1 MFAGKFLLVLLFF
14 LCMSLTTSSITAST
28 SQKTS
33 LVGSQHIG
41 INDTSTVDGKAL
53 QTRDINSSQDDSL
66 SILNATLKGTIPLG
80 KGKPL
85 SIAINPSINTL
96 YVISPSELD
105 GKLQNV
111 IHVID
116 VAKNKKIDIIKIGDP
131 EHDFLRNIAV
141 DPISGTLYVTGEY
154 RVNKE
159 AVTYEYDSLYF
170 INPNTK
176 DYKRLSLYSEPEE
189 GKEGDLSGVATSPT
203 SKVIYVGS
211 LYPEGGNPG
220 IYVVDGRTDRV
231 TTMID
236 NWESGIQDIIVNPDS
251 HEIYAIAKYDN
262 LLSIINE
269 STNTISKNI
278 TTKDPISMSFDSER
292 HALFVANGYGEV
304 STIDLFSGKNT
315 TSHVEPY
322 LQDISYDPSTKQLY
336 IIALNKTMQ
345 LSKENS
351 GPVSKVIGLDTV
363 SGKYF
368 TVFETDA
375 TLTNVI
381 THPSSGIVYVLGSDA
396 NISKLYILQPGK
408 FS

>member
-14 LCMSLTTSSITAST
+14 LCMSLTTSSIAAST

-33 LVGSQHIG
+33 LEGSQPIG
-41 INDTSTVDGKAL
+41 KNDTSNVDGETL
-53 QTRDINSSQDDSL
+53 QTKEINSSQDDSL
-66 SILNATLKGTIPLG
+66 SILNATLKGMIPLG

-116 VAKNKKIDIIKIGDP
+116 GAKNKKIDIIKIGDP
-131 EHDFLRNIAV
+131 AHDFLRNIAV

-154 RVNKE
+154 RVNKQ

-170 INPNTK
+170 INPSTK

-220 IYVVDGRTDRV
+220 IYVVDGRNDRV

-236 NWESGIQDIIVNPDS
+236 KWESGIQDIIVNPDS

-262 LLSIINE
+262 LLSIIND
-269 STNTISKNI
+269 STNTINKNI

-292 HALFVANGYGEV
+292 HALYVANGYGEV
-304 STIDLFSGKNT
+304 STIDLFPGKNT
-315 TSHVEPY
+315 TSLVEPY

-345 LSKENS
+345 LSKDKS
-351 GPVSKVIGLDTV
+351 GPVSKVIGLDTI

-375 TLTNVI
+375 TLTNII

-396 NISKLYILQPGK
+396 NNSKLYILHPGK

>member
-1 MFAGKFLLVLLFF
+1 MFAGKFLLVFLFF
-14 LCMSLTTSSITAST
+14 LCMSLTTSSIPAGA

-33 LVGSQHIG
+33 LKGSVSG
-41 INDTSTVDGKAL
+41 INDTSTVDGEAL
-53 QTRDINSSQDDSL
+53 QIRDTNISQADGL
-66 SILNATLKGTIPLG
+66 SILNATLKGMIPLG

-85 SIAINPSINTL
+85 SMAINPSLNTL
-96 YVISPSELD
+96 YVISPSELN
-105 GKLQNV
+105 GNLQNV

-116 VAKNKKIDIIKIGDP
+116 SAKNKKIDIIKIGDP

-154 RVNKE
+154 RVNKQ

-189 GKEGDLSGVATSPT
+189 GKEGDLSGVATSLT
-203 SKVIYVGS
+203 GKVIYVGS

-236 NWESGIQDIIVNPDS
+236 KWESGIQDIIVNPDS

-262 LLSIINE
+262 LLSVIND

-304 STIDLFSGKNT
+304 STIDLSSGKNT
-315 TSHVEPY
+315 TSLVEPY
-322 LQDISYDPSTKQLY
+322 LQDISYDHSTKQLY

-345 LSKENS
+345 LSKDNS
-351 GPVSKVIGLDTV
+351 GPVSKVIGLDTI

-375 TLTNVI
+375 TLTNII

-396 NISKLYILQPGK
+396 NNSKLYVLQPGK

>member
-33 LVGSQHIG
+33 LEGSQPIG
-41 INDTSTVDGKAL
+41 KNDTSNVDGETL
-53 QTRDINSSQDDSL
+53 QTKEINSSQDDSL
-66 SILNATLKGTIPLG
+66 SILNATLKGMIPLG

-116 VAKNKKIDIIKIGDP
+116 GAKNKKIDIIKIGDP
-131 EHDFLRNIAV
+131 AHDFLRNIAV

-154 RVNKE
+154 RVNKQ

-170 INPNTK
+170 INPSTK

-220 IYVVDGRTDRV
+220 IYVVDGRNDRV

-236 NWESGIQDIIVNPDS
+236 KWESGIQDIIVNPDS

-262 LLSIINE
+262 LLSIIND
-269 STNTISKNI
+269 STNTINKNI

-292 HALFVANGYGEV
+292 HALYVANGYGEV
-304 STIDLFSGKNT
+304 STIDLFPGKNT
-315 TSHVEPY
+315 TSLVEPY

-345 LSKENS
+345 LSKDKS
-351 GPVSKVIGLDTV
+351 GPVSKVIGLDTI

-375 TLTNVI
+375 TLTNII
-381 THPSSGIVYVLGSDA
+381 THSSSGIVYVLGSDA
-396 NISKLYILQPGK
+396 NNSKLYILHPGK

>member
-1 MFAGKFLLVLLFF
+1 
-14 LCMSLTTSSITAST
+14 
-28 SQKTS
+28 
-33 LVGSQHIG
+33 
-41 INDTSTVDGKAL
+41 
-53 QTRDINSSQDDSL
+53 
-66 SILNATLKGTIPLG
+66 
-80 KGKPL
+80 
-85 SIAINPSINTL
+85 
-96 YVISPSELD
+96 
-105 GKLQNV
+105 V

-116 VAKNKKIDIIKIGDP
+116 GAKNKKIDIIKIGDP

-141 DPISGTLYVTGEY
+141 DPINGTLYVTGEY

-220 IYVVDGRTDRV
+220 IYLVDGRTDRV

-236 NWESGIQDIIVNPDS
+236 KWESGIQDIIVNPDS

-262 LLSIINE
+262 LLSIIND

-315 TSHVEPY
+315 TSLVEPY

-336 IIALNKTMQ
+336 IIVLNKTMQ
-345 LSKENS
+345 LSKDNS

-375 TLTNVI
+375 ILTNVI
-381 THPSSGIVYVLGSDA
+381 SHPSSGIVYVSGSDA
-396 NISKLYILQPGK
+396 NNSKLYILKPGK

>member
-33 LVGSQHIG
+33 LGGSQHG
-41 INDTSTVDGKAL
+41 INDTSTVDGEAP
-53 QTRDINSSQDDSL
+53 QTRVINTSQDDSL
-66 SILNATLKGTIPLG
+66 SILNATLKGMIPLG

-116 VAKNKKIDIIKIGDP
+116 GATNKKIDIIKIGDP

-154 RVNKE
+154 RVNKQ

-220 IYVVDGRTDRV
+220 IYVVDGRTNRV
-231 TTMID
+231 TTMTD
-236 NWESGIQDIIVNPDS
+236 KWESGIQDIIVDPDS

-262 LLSIINE
+262 LLSVIND

-292 HALFVANGYGEV
+292 HALFVANGYGQV

-315 TSHVEPY
+315 TSLVEAY

-351 GPVSKVIGLDTV
+351 GPVSKVIGLDTI

>member
-1 MFAGKFLLVLLFF
+1 MFAGKLLLVFLFF
-14 LCMSLTTSSITAST
+14 LCMSLSTSSMAS
-28 SQKTS
+28 SAPQKTPLDGS
-33 LVGSQHIG
+33 ELVG
-41 INDTSTVDGKAL
+41 INDTSTVEGEAL
-53 QTRDINSSQDDSL
+53 QIRDNNSSQDDSL
-66 SILNATLKGTIPLG
+66 PILNSTLKGMIPLG

-85 SIAINPSINTL
+85 SMAINPGVNTL
-96 YVISPSELD
+96 YVISPSELN

-111 IHVID
+111 IYVINS
-116 VAKNKKIDIIKIGDP
+116 ATNQKIDIIKIGDP

-141 DPISGTLYVTGEY
+141 DPINGTLYVTGEY
-154 RVNKE
+154 RVNKQ

-176 DYKRLSLYSEPEE
+176 DYKRLPLYSEPEE
-189 GKEGDLSGVATSPT
+189 GKEGDLSGVATSLT

-220 IYVVDGRTDRV
+220 IYVVDGRTNSV

-236 NWESGIQDIIVNPDS
+236 KWESGIQDVLVSPDS
-251 HEIYAIAKYDN
+251 REVYAIAKYDN
-262 LLSIINE
+262 LLSVIND

-315 TSHVEPY
+315 TSLVEPY
-322 LQDISYDPSTKQLY
+322 LQDISYDPSSKQLY
-336 IIALNKTMQ
+336 IVALNKTMQ
-345 LSKENS
+345 LSKANS
-351 GPVSKVIGLDTV
+351 GPVSKVIGLDTL
-363 SGKYF
+363 SGKYY

-375 TLTNVI
+375 TLANVI
-381 THPSSGIVYVLGSDA
+381 PHPSSGIVYVLGSDA
-396 NISKLYILQPGK
+396 NNSKLYLLQPSK

>member
-33 LVGSQHIG
+33 LEGSQLIG
-41 INDTSTVDGKAL
+41 SNDTRTVNGEAL
-53 QTRDINSSQDDSL
+53 QTRDINSSQDDGL
-66 SILNATLKGTIPLG
+66 SILNATLKGMIPLG

-85 SIAINPSINTL
+85 SMAINPSINTL

-154 RVNKE
+154 RVNKQ

-220 IYVVDGRTDRV
+220 IYVVDGR
-231 TTMID
+231 
-236 NWESGIQDIIVNPDS
+236 
-251 HEIYAIAKYDN
+251 Y
-262 LLSIINE
+262 
-269 STNTISKNI
+269 
-278 TTKDPISMSFDSER
+278 
-292 HALFVANGYGEV
+292 
-304 STIDLFSGKNT
+304 
-315 TSHVEPY
+315 
-322 LQDISYDPSTKQLY
+322 
-336 IIALNKTMQ
+336 
-345 LSKENS
+345 
-351 GPVSKVIGLDTV
+351 
-363 SGKYF
+363 
-368 TVFETDA
+368 
-375 TLTNVI
+375 
-381 THPSSGIVYVLGSDA
+381 
-396 NISKLYILQPGK
+396 
-408 FS
+408 

>member
-1 MFAGKFLLVLLFF
+1 
-14 LCMSLTTSSITAST
+14 
-28 SQKTS
+28 
-33 LVGSQHIG
+33 
-41 INDTSTVDGKAL
+41 TSTVNGEAL

-66 SILNATLKGTIPLG
+66 SVLNATLKGMIPLG

-85 SIAINPSINTL
+85 SMAINPSINTL
-96 YVISPSELD
+96 YVISPSALD

-116 VAKNKKIDIIKIGDP
+116 VEKNKKIDIINIGDP
-131 EHDFLRNIAV
+131 KHDFLRNIAV

-154 RVNKE
+154 RVNKQ

-220 IYVVDGRTDRV
+220 IYVVDGRTNRV

-236 NWESGIQDIIVNPDS
+236 KWESGIQDIIVNPDS

-262 LLSIINE
+262 LLSVIND

-292 HALFVANGYGEV
+292 HAMYVANGYGEV

-315 TSHVEPY
+315 TSLVEPY

-345 LSKENS
+345 LSKDNS
-351 GPVSKVIGLDTV
+351 GPVSKVIGLDTI

-375 TLTNVI
+375 TLTNII
-381 THPSSGIVYVLGSDA
+381 THPSSGIVYVLGSDV
-396 NISKLYILQPGK
+396 NNSKLYILQPGK

>member
-1 MFAGKFLLVLLFF
+1 MFAGKFLLVFLFL

-28 SQKTS
+28 SQNTS
-33 LVGSQHIG
+33 LEGSELIA
-41 INDTSTVDGKAL
+41 INNTSTIDGEAL
-53 QTRDINSSQDDSL
+53 QIRDINSSQDYGVSM
-66 SILNATLKGTIPLG
+66 LNATLKGMIPLG

-85 SIAINPSINTL
+85 SMAINPSINTL
-96 YVISPSELD
+96 YVISPSELN
-105 GKLQNV
+105 GNLQNV

-116 VAKNKKIDIIKIGDP
+116 SAMNKKIDIIKIGDP

-154 RVNKE
+154 RVNNQS
-159 AVTYEYDSLYF
+159 VTYEYDSLYF

-189 GKEGDLSGVATSPT
+189 GKEGDLSGVATSLT

-231 TTMID
+231 ATMID
-236 NWESGIQDIIVNPDS
+236 KWESGIQDILVNADS
-251 HEIYAIAKYDN
+251 QEIYAIAKYDN
-262 LLSIINE
+262 LLSVIND

-292 HALFVANGYGEV
+292 RTLFVANGYGEV

-315 TSHVEPY
+315 TSLVEPY
-322 LQDISYDPSTKQLY
+322 IQDISYDPSTKQLY
-336 IIALNKTMQ
+336 IIALNKTLQ
-345 LSKENS
+345 FSKDNS
-351 GPVSKVIGLDTV
+351 GPVSKVIGLDTI

-368 TVFETDA
+368 AVFETDA
-375 TLTNVI
+375 TLTNII
-381 THPSSGIVYVLGSDA
+381 THPSSRIVYVLGSDA
-396 NISKLYILQPGK
+396 NNSKLYVLQPGK